1 VFVPDLTPLDDE
13 FEVDAEGG
21 DEEVL
26 DETESPEDESDE
38 QSNEDEAAPLTRAEF
53 EAYKQAPPW
62 LNDLK
67 TIQGRMSSIE
77 ARLAKSDDPAVKQEL
92 LRELRAESG
101 KTAELYEEAL
111 LALDE
116 SAYADPS
123 VKEKLTAN
131 LAQRR
136 KEQDAAKLRQEILDE
151 IKPKS
156 ETPAATDYRADTAV
170 QVWENTWV
178 EAITSDDLDPD
189 SPEFADV
196 WKGVSQYV
204 AAKDFKGA
212 NAYMKDS
219 VGKLRAEAEA
229 VRKRQAAKA
238 AGRKSPA
245 PGNGEA
251 GPLDESRSTAER
263 TQYLISQGI
272 I

>member
-1 VFVPDLTPLDDE
+1 VFVPDVTPLDDE
-13 FEVDAEGG
+13 LEVDSVVD
-21 DEEVL
+21 DEVE
-26 DETESPEDESDE
+26 DESPEDESDE
-38 QSNEDEAAPLTRAEF
+38 QSEQDEATKLRAEF
-53 EAYKQAPPW
+53 EAFKQAPPW

-77 ARLAKSDDPAVKQEL
+77 ARLAKSDDPVVKQEL

-101 KTAELYEEAL
+101 KTAELFEEAL

-116 SAYADPS
+116 SAYADPT
-123 VKEKLTAN
+123 VKEKLSAGV
-131 LAQRR
+131 AQRR

-151 IKPKS
+151 IKPKPS
-156 ETPAATDYRADTAV
+156 AAPADDYRADTAV
-170 QVWENTWV
+170 QVWETTWV
-178 EAITSDDLDPD
+178 EAIQSDELDPD
-189 SPEFADV
+189 SPEFADI

-204 AAKDFKGA
+204 AARDFKAA
-212 NAYMKDS
+212 NAFMKDG
-219 VGKLRAEAEA
+219 VGKIRAEAVA
-229 VRKRQAAKA
+229 ARKRQAAKA
-238 AGRKSPA
+238 AASKSPV

>member
-1 VFVPDLTPLDDE
+1 MPDLTPLDDE
-13 FEVDAEGG
+13 LEVGGEGE

-26 DETESPEDESDE
+26 DESLLPEGESDE
-38 QSNEDEAAPLTRAEF
+38 QSDEDEAAPLTRAEF

-123 VKEKLTAN
+123 VKEKLTQT

-151 IKPKS
+151 IKPKP
-156 ETPAATDYRADTAV
+156 EAPAAASDYRADTSV

-178 EAITSDDLDPD
+178 EALASDDLDPD
-189 SPEFADV
+189 SPEMKEV
-196 WKGVSQYV
+196 WKGVSQFV
-204 AAKDFKGA
+204 AAKDFKAA
-212 NAYMKDS
+212 NAFMKQG
-219 VGKLRAEAEA
+219 VNKLKAEAEA

-238 AGRKSPA
+238 AGRKSPT